1 MLNLWIPQVF
11 TLTHLKT
18 ELSKVNT
25 EILNLD
31 KFIDF
36 AFKMRSNLFEL
47 WELQGLEGRRRLQKL
62 VFPDGFIY
70 DKNNEHIEPKRVNQF
85 FLLKYSYP
93 TSNGDKK
100 KETNRGKHDS
110 SLRVLEAGLE
120 PAQPQWPRDFKSLVS
135 TDSTIRASST
145 RESGKRDSNSRP

>member
-1 MLNLWIPQVF
+1 
-11 TLTHLKT
+11 
-18 ELSKVNT
+18 VNT

-70 DKNNEHIEPKRVNQF
+70 DKNNEYIEPKRVNQF

-93 TSNGDKK
+93 TGNGDKK
-100 KETNRGKHDS
+100 KETNREKHDS
-110 SLRVLEAGLE
+110 SLRVLAAGLE
-120 PAQPQWPRDFKSLVS
+120 PAEPFTCPATLSPQLAWSQ
-135 TDSTIRASST
+135 
-145 RESGKRDSNSRP
+145 N

>member
-1 MLNLWIPQVF
+1 MTKLEKEVRD
-11 TLTHLKT
+11 LKT
-18 ELSKVNT
+18 EFSKVNT

-36 AFKMRSNLFEL
+36 AFKMRSNLFGM

-93 TSNGDKK
+93 TGTEIKRKRRTVEN
-100 KETNRGKHDS
+100 
-110 SLRVLEAGLE
+110 
-120 PAQPQWPRDFKSLVS
+120 
-135 TDSTIRASST
+135 TIR
-145 RESGKRDSNSRP
+145 P